1 MIEGMSPNRPIRA
14 LASFTGSKHSCTR
27 EYCIPLPRL
36 INPSMIR
43 ANCSFLD
50 EQIAVVNSQAGELLV
65 RTLNVQQQATKG
77 DVHLDV
83 LALAFF
89 KAVHFA
95 VADVVEHVC

>member
-1 MIEGMSPNRPIRA
+1 MIELPCPMRA
-14 LASFTGSKHSCTR
+14 LASFAESKHFRMR
-27 EYCIPLPRL
+27 EYRIPMPRL
-36 INPSMIR
+36 VSTSMIQ
-43 ANCSFLD
+43 ANRSFLD
-50 EQIAVVNSQAGELLV
+50 EQITVVNSQAGELLV